1 MLGVV
6 FLSLASFLALSL
18 VLILLLCFLVCC
30 CKICRRTKKPSPRR
44 DVERGLENTQQ
55 DGRCSE
61 DGLTSSSISTLYR
74 RITEPEIKNGK
85 LYGQDYFA
93 IKERL
98 DRTQTLFLD
107 DKVTVWAAIN
117 ILIIPFSSLRTNIPS
132 ATTGK

>member
-1 MLGVV
+1 M
-6 FLSLASFLALSL
+6 
-18 VLILLLCFLVCC
+18 
-30 CKICRRTKKPSPRR
+30 
-44 DVERGLENTQQ
+44 
-55 DGRCSE
+55 
-61 DGLTSSSISTLYR
+61 TSSSISTLYR

-93 IKERL
+93 IKDRL

-117 ILIIPFSSLRTNIPS
+117 ILIILFSSLRTNIPS